1 MCLRLYSMLKCMHF
15 YTFLLKFHSQCVTIT
30 DIAIM
35 MKYSLCIVAM
45 DSVLEAITKPWEKV
59 SQADSQ
65 YVSQTHQWV
74 YYRYI
79 WKRSS
84 QIWLTHREM
93 ISTTP
98 YQYIFIE
105 FKPAQHHLGESNS
118 NELGLFTERRY
129 FPCVALRL
137 LGTLENKIH
146 FRPPANVLEKI
157 QGSISAA
164 VQYHTNQLSLI
175 FSVQL

>member
-1 MCLRLYSMLKCMHF
+1 MLKCMHF

-79 WKRSS
+79 
-84 QIWLTHREM
+84 
-93 ISTTP
+93 
-98 YQYIFIE
+98 
-105 FKPAQHHLGESNS
+105 
-118 NELGLFTERRY
+118 
-129 FPCVALRL
+129 
-137 LGTLENKIH
+137 
-146 FRPPANVLEKI
+146 
-157 QGSISAA
+157 
-164 VQYHTNQLSLI
+164 
-175 FSVQL
+175 